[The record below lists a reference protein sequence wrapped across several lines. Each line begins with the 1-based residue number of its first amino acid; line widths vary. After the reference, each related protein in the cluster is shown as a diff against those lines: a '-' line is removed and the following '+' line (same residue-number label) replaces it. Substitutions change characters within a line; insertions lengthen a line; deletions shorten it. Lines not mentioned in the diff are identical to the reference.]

1 MKKVLAIIGLVIVL
15 AGGWFG
21 YKYYASTYAG
31 ATGYTK
37 VTTTPKRHQTTDSSG
52 KTISG
57 YYSYDYSFTWA
68 LKDGT
73 TKTVDFELSSK
84 NPQPY
89 VVGKYLK
96 AEISDKRVIKGPSY
110 VDVKDIPAKA
120 LEQIK

>member
-1 MKKVLAIIGLVIVL
+1 MKKILAVIGLVIVF

-37 VTTTPKRHQTTDSSG
+37 VTTTPARHKTTDDSG
-52 KTISG
+52 KTIAG

-73 TKTVDFELSSK
+73 TKTVNFELSSK

-89 VVGKYLK
+89 VEGKYLK

-110 VDVKDIPAKA
+110 VDESAIPQKA
-120 LEQIK
+120 LDALK